1 MILEGIVT
9 TVDELGR
16 VNIAPMGP
24 IVPDDYPASG
34 LLSFTLLPFRTSQTH
49 ANLSRC
55 PEGVL
60 HVSEDMLLL
69 AQAAIGE
76 VRPEPTMRDAVRVRG
91 KILVEACRAYEFR
104 IVSRSGDPV
113 RERFTAEVVQTHTLR
128 DAFGLNRAKFAVL
141 EAAILATRVHLL
153 PLDKIEEDFRRLLP
167 LIEKTGGPREVEAFA
182 LLQKYVAERGS
193 RPVDP

>member
-9 TVDELGR
+9 TIDEAGL

-24 IVPDDYPASG
+24 IVPDDYPGSA
-34 LLSFTLLPFRTSQTH
+34 LERFTLLPFRSSRTH
-49 ANLSRC
+49 ANLTRA

-60 HVSEDMLLL
+60 HVSDDVLLL

-76 VRPEPTMRDAVRVRG
+76 VQPAPAMLDAERVCG
-91 KILVEACRAYEFR
+91 QILAEACRAYEFR

-113 RERFTAEVVQTHTLR
+113 RERFTAEVVRTHHLR
-128 DAFGLNRAKFAVL
+128 DGFGFNRAKFAVL

-153 PLDKIEEDFRRLLP
+153 PRDEIDAEFRRLVKLV
-167 LIEKTGGPREVEAFA
+167 EKTGGPREAEAFA
-182 LLQKYVAERGS
+182 LLQRYVTALR
-193 RPVDP
+193 